1 MTPSHRLIQQI
12 LIIGI
17 TPHEVTRN
25 TQNKYLPNVLFAFP
39 THQDNALQTEVTSL
53 LI

>member
-17 TPHEVTRN
+17 TPTEVTRG
-25 TQNKYLPNVLFAFP
+25 TQSKYLPNVLFAFP
-39 THQDNALQTEVTSL
+39 PHQDKALQTEVTSL